1 MGSSQ
6 GSSAGEPWCQEPE
19 LASTVRTP
27 RGRSRRGRSPRADE
41 AGQLRRPSTPHVL
54 VQICA
59 AGCRW
64 TARQPSQST
73 SQTHTSTTS
82 EPSWTRSTTTK
93 PITTHR
99 HHHQPAAS
107 TGACGRHS
115 CSAHICSTQ
124 QVSGAHTTSRCSSAA
139 VGEGPSRSTVEST
152 SPHSRLHGRRERRD
166 HRANQPSRILSY
178 LSRLVYL
185 PTYNMRTCSSVARC
199 EIAKRYG

>member
-54 VQICA
+54 VQICV

-115 CSAHICSTQ
+115 CSATHLQNAADVRRAHDQQMQQRGGRRRSGTQ
-124 QVSGAHTTSRCSSAA
+124 HGRVHEPAQPPARAA
-139 VGEGPSRSTVEST
+139 RATRPSRESAIA
-152 SPHSRLHGRRERRD
+152 HL
-166 HRANQPSRILSY
+166 Y
-178 LSRLVYL
+178 LSIYL
-185 PTYNMRTCSSVARC
+185 SIYN
-199 EIAKRYG
+199 IYLQQ